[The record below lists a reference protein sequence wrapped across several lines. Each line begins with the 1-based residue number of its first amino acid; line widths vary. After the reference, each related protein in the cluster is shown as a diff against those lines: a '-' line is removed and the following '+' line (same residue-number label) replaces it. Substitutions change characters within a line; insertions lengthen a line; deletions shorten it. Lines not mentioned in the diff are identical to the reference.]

1 MANTSEACRNLYAF
15 IRLRLGD
22 AISDREIARRWRME
36 WKSFAALKHGRRQMP
51 RINEL
56 VELGRLLDVEAPFVF
71 EVARGRP
78 AKSVHRLLEH
88 NDREGLFRLLT
99 AGALDVHR
107 HAESTDARFAS
118 DREKR
123 KFMRVPFEMPVRY
136 TVGKKRGRAIAF
148 NLGRGGIFLTT
159 SDPPPLKTRVLL
171 EWGLPRLRTPIQA
184 RGVVVWHLNG
194 APATPP
200 GMGIQFSEIDGRCQ
214 RVVAR
219 FVAETVR
226 QTASRAGSVRTSQS
240 SH

>member
-1 MANTSEACRNLYAF
+1 MANTSEACRNLYSF

-36 WKSFAALKHGRRQMP
+36 WKSFAGLKHGRRQVP

-78 AKSVHRLLEH
+78 AKTVHRLLEQ

-99 AGALDVHR
+99 ARALDVHR
-107 HAESTDARFAS
+107 DGESKEARYAS

-123 KFMRVPFEMPVRY
+123 KFMRVPFEVPVRY
-136 TVGKKRGRAIAF
+136 TVGKRRGRAIAF

-159 SDPPPLKTRVLL
+159 SDPPPLKTPVLL
-171 EWGLPRLRTPIQA
+171 EWGLPRQRTPIQA
-184 RGVVVWHLNG
+184 KGVVVWHLNG
-194 APATPP
+194 APAAPP

-214 RVVAR
+214 RVVAK
-219 FVAETVR
+219 FVAEMVR
-226 QTASRAGSVRTSQS
+226 HSGSRAGSARPSP
-240 SH
+240 